1 MIKKFIKDKAVGFL
15 VRIGL
20 GLIFVFASAD
30 KIIHPDAFAKII
42 NNYQILPGDLV
53 NIFALILPIL
63 ELLCGLALILGVLVR
78 ASAVWVGGMLV
89 LFMVAVSLALAD
101 GINISC
107 GCFSTSDHARS
118 LGFSILWQDF
128 GMLLLTVHA
137 IYFDNR
143 FLSISRL
150 FKSPRD
156 R

>member
-1 MIKKFIKDKAVGFL
+1 MIKKFIKDEALGFL
-15 VRIGL
+15 IRVGL
-20 GLIFVFASAD
+20 GLIFIFASAD

-107 GCFSTSDHARS
+107 GWFSTSAHARS
-118 LGFSILWQDF
+118 LGFSILWVNNVI
-128 GMLLLTVHA
+128 GG
-137 IYFDNR
+137 R
-143 FLSISRL
+143 FWGWRRCWSGCR
-150 FKSPRD
+150 
-156 R
+156 